1 MILSIAGRS
10 RALVSSISLSMAG
23 GAALRDE
30 HAEANGTIRIQ
41 LADVTEASQVDR
53 IVSEIVEAF
62 GHIDVLVNSVGDIRC
77 RRRLGSDLCSLIFAS
92 SFAKKI
98 NRLER
103 AFAVLA

>member
-1 MILSIAGRS
+1 
-10 RALVSSISLSMAG
+10 MAG